1 MLKVRMAGQE
11 KLTNALVKDLE
22 IQLLRADIQFIRGEQ
37 ERQKNAL
44 LAVESEIKRQ
54 NRYVLDKEANIQGF
68 RTNIQ
73 KNLDKKADIQSLRV
87 DLEKQNKDVLQSLRG
102 EVERLGKLVERL
114 VKESDKHH
122 NCAEAKSSGIYDIL
136 VPKFSSEPFKVAC
149 DAETR
154 DGGWTIILR
163 RIDGSVNFNRNW
175 TEYKNGFGNLDG
187 EYFLGLDKIHAMTAE
202 RRQELLVLL
211 EDFEGD
217 RRYETYDEFAIGN
230 EDQQYELHT
239 LGKANGTAGDS
250 LDWHQGLK
258 FSTFDKDNNKY
269 KGVNCAISFSGAWWY
284 RGGFYCYS
292 SQLTGTYKENADEKG
307 INWETFRGTELSLK
321 TAIMMI
327 RPKK

>member
-1 MLKVRMAGQE
+1 MNLRAGQE
-11 KLTNALVKDLE
+11 KLINACVKDLE

-54 NRYVLDKEANIQGF
+54 NRCVLDKEADIQGY
-68 RTNIQ
+68 RTDMQ
-73 KNLDKKADIQSLRV
+73 KNLDKEADIQSLRV
-87 DLEKQNKDVLQSLRG
+87 DLEKQNNDVQSLRG
-102 EVERLGKLVERL
+102 EVERLGKLIERL

-122 NCAEAKSSGIYDIL
+122 NCTEAKSSGTYDIL
-136 VPKFSSEPFKVAC
+136 IPKFSSQPFKVAC

-163 RIDGSVNFNRNW
+163 RLDGSVNFTRNW

-187 EYFLGLDKIHAMTAE
+187 EFFLGLDKIHAMTAE
-202 RRQELLVLL
+202 RRQELLILL

-217 RRYETYDEFAIGN
+217 QRYETYDEFAIGN
-230 EDQQYELHT
+230 EDQQYKLNT

-250 LDWHQGLK
+250 LNWHRGLK
-258 FSTFDKDNNKY
+258 FSTFDKDNNK
-269 KGVNCAISFSGAWWY
+269 CAISFSGGWWY
-284 RGGFYCYS
+284 RSGFYCYS
-292 SQLTGTYKENADEKG
+292 SQLTGTYKDNDDEKG
-307 INWETFRGTELSLK
+307 INWESFRGTELSLK